1 VDPPLDWLERVDAER
16 SNMRAALDWLVAQSR
31 AAPALGLAL
40 AVTPLWLARG
50 PMTEGREQLERVM
63 ALAGDRFPEQRARVL
78 WCLGLIGELQQ
89 NLAASVAA
97 AEQALAGFRA
107 LGDTTGAAHAL
118 VVLGCAE
125 IDLGHL
131 DRGQACHEEAL
142 ALSPENRLAVSFL
155 GDLAYHQ
162 GDDARAERLLREG
175 ISLARDVGDLWTEGF
190 ATEMLA
196 RVAARQG
203 DRVRA
208 AALLREALP
217 LVWEVGAMANV
228 ARCLEVGA
236 YLLAATGLPAPA
248 ARLLGAAEALR
259 ERRGLPV
266 DRPLLA
272 EHERGV
278 AAVHA
283 TLDEERCAAAWQAG
297 RAVPEA
303 AAVAELE
310 DLLGAIIAS
319 GEQPNASPVSSHA
332 LTARERDT
340 LRLLVDGR
348 SNQEIADAL
357 GISLRT
363 AQTHV
368 AHILTKLGVD
378 SRTAA
383 ATRAVR
389 EGWV

>member
-1 VDPPLDWLERVDAER
+1 
-16 SNMRAALDWLVAQSR
+16 LDWLVAQRR

-40 AVTPLWLARG
+40 AVAPLWLARG
-50 PMTEGREQLERVM
+50 PVTEGREQLERVM
-63 ALAGDRFPEQRARVL
+63 ALAGDCYPELRARVL

-89 NLAASVAA
+89 NLSASVAA

-107 LGDTTGAAHAL
+107 LGDVSAAAHAL
-118 VVLGCAE
+118 FLLGCAE
-125 IDLGHL
+125 VDLGHL
-131 DRGQACHEEAL
+131 DRGQACYEEAL
-142 ALSPENRLAVSFL
+142 VLNPENRLPVSML
-155 GDLAYHQ
+155 GDLAYHR
-162 GDDARAERLLREG
+162 GDDAQAERLLRES
-175 ISLARDVGDLWTEGF
+175 ITLARDVGDPWTEGF

-196 RVAARQG
+196 RVVARQG

-208 AALLREALP
+208 AALVWEALP

-236 YLLAATGLPAPA
+236 YLLTATGESELA

-259 ERRGLPV
+259 ERRCLPV

-278 AAVHA
+278 AAVRA
-283 TLDEERCAAAWQAG
+283 ALDEEHCAAAWNIG
-297 RAVPEA
+297 RALPEA

-310 DLLGAIIAS
+310 GLLGALIAA
-319 GEQPNASPVSSHA
+319 GERPNRSTASSHG
-332 LTARERDT
+332 LTTRELDT
-340 LRLLVDGR
+340 LRLVVQGR
-348 SNQEIADAL
+348 SNQEIANAL
-357 GISLRT
+357 CISLRT
-363 AQTHV
+363 AQSHV